1 MSKFVQL
8 PPEKYNKKVFET
20 FDARRGRFDLDDAR
34 AMMWMAQLS
43 YETGA
48 PATIK
53 EIAAAWQ
60 LKPIDPIRSRGPLI
74 DTRAIIGARE
84 DCTIVAFAGTDPA
97 LMSNLITD
105 AKVRLTP
112 WDTHEGFQNA
122 FDKAWD
128 EIRRHIENGVGPL
141 FFTGHSL
148 GAALAVLAA
157 EKAHDSGMAPAAVYT
172 FGMPRAGGASFA
184 GRYNGKLG
192 DRTFRL
198 VHGGDIVPCI
208 PEWIARIAPPAHLPF
223 QHVGQMLKCDS
234 GAKFDRL
241 APLALATGNEPA
253 FRAGVRENWLNRKN
267 AFLAGELFAVAGPGT
282 LGQFLRFLPFSIR
295 DHLPDRYLNALAAQA
310 GIGIGPM
317 SFGTL

>member
-8 PPEKYNKKVFET
+8 PPEKYDKKAFEK
-20 FDARRGRFDLDDAR
+20 FSAQRGRFDLDDAH

-43 YETGA
+43 YETDA

-53 EIAAAWQ
+53 EIAPVWN
-60 LKPIDPIRSRGPLI
+60 LKPIDPIRALGPLI
-74 DTRAIIGARE
+74 DTRAIIGERD

-97 LMSNLITD
+97 LASNLITD

-112 WDTHEGFQNA
+112 FDTHEGFQKA
-122 FDKAWD
+122 FDAVWPQIKTQ
-128 EIRRHIENGVGPL
+128 IENSARPL

-157 EKAHDSGMAPAAVYT
+157 EKAHDSGMTPAAVYT
-172 FGMPRAGGASFA
+172 FGMPRAGGAAFA
-184 GRYNGKLG
+184 GRYNRKLG

-208 PEWIARIAPPAHLPF
+208 PEWFARLLPPARISF
-223 QHVGQMLKCDS
+223 QHVGQMLKCES

-241 APLALATGNEPA
+241 APLAVATCNDPA
-253 FRAGVRENWLNRKN
+253 FHAGVRENWINRKN
-267 AFLAGELFAVAGPGT
+267 AFLAGELFAVAGPGA
-282 LGQFLRFLPFSIR
+282 LGQFLRFLPFAIR
-295 DHLPDRYLNALAAQA
+295 DHLPDRYLSALT
-310 GIGIGPM
+310 P
-317 SFGTL
+317 